1 MRRRS
6 FIALVCALL
15 CVTPALSRAAAPK
28 TVLQAGE
35 VLTGRFVQERH
46 MTGFSSALRT
56 TGRFLLA
63 PGKGLIWRAE
73 TPFPVTTVITADGLL
88 QEAGGSE
95 STRLPAAKLP
105 FLTHLYDMLG
115 GALSGDWHALETDFN
130 VAATGSDRTWQV
142 ILTPHGA
149 ADPIGLRIRSIT
161 VTGGQFVD
169 HVQIVKPDGDS
180 DDLTFLA
187 QALSSAPL
195 AADDAAA
202 FAALAR

>member
-1 MRRRS
+1 MMRKS
-6 FIALVCALL
+6 VIALMCALL
-15 CVTPALSRAAAPK
+15 CLMPALSRAATPR
-28 TVLQAGE
+28 TVLRPGQIL
-35 VLTGRFVQERH
+35 VGRFVQERH

-73 TPFPVTTVITADGLL
+73 APFPVTTVITADGLS

-105 FLTHLYDMLG
+105 FLAHLYDMLG
-115 GALSGDWHALETDFN
+115 GALSGDWHALDTDFS
-130 VAATGSDRTWQV
+130 VTTSGSDGAWQV
-142 ILTPHGA
+142 ILTPRGDA
-149 ADPIGLRIRSIT
+149 NPVGLRIRAIT

-180 DDLTFLA
+180 DDLTVLA
-187 QALSSAPL
+187 QALSTAPL
-195 AADDAAA
+195 AAEDAAA
-202 FAALAR
+202 FAALAQ